1 MTATWPST
9 TTTSAATTC
18 RSSAASWRPTTC
30 GAASTAASTR
40 STRRDCPCCCS
51 RRTPRSAT
59 PASIAALLIG
69 SAWGAAL
76 LWRLVRD
83 VTADAGAAWFAWAAA
98 VLASPILFHAFTVFP
113 DGVAGI
119 AALVGVR
126 GLAEMAGA
134 RRDRDPSAPASWTT
148 LVTSGAALAVLPWL
162 HTRAA
167 VIAAALGLAIVATAI
182 WRRTPWPRLA
192 AFAIVPM
199 LSAAGWFGYFLR
211 VYGTLDPS
219 APYGGYTQTAWAHVP
234 AGLAGLL
241 LDAQFG
247 VLGVAPVFA
256 LALVG
261 LAWMAAWRLVRRPRG
276 DWLDGRGPHRRRS
289 RSSPPSWATPS
300 PRRRTGCGGA
310 APARRRASWC
320 RCCCRWRSR
329 SASRGAGPARRRRG
343 DSRAGHRRAP
353 RHGRG
358 DADPRRRRRRAARL
372 RQPHG
377 GGWLDAV
384 GEPGGRSRARA
395 AGDPPEHA
403 GRGGGPRRRVG
414 GRGGPRVG
422 GDRRGRPRRRPSPG
436 RGRSPA

>member
-1 MTATWPST
+1 M
-9 TTTSAATTC
+9 
-18 RSSAASWRPTTC
+18 
-30 GAASTAASTR
+30 
-40 STRRDCPCCCS
+40 
-51 RRTPRSAT
+51 PRSAT

-113 DGVAGI
+113 DGVAGV

-126 GLAEMAGA
+126 GLAEIAGA
-134 RRDRDPSAPASWTT
+134 RRDRDPSTPASWTT
-148 LVTSGAALAVLPWL
+148 LVSSGAALAVLPWL

-182 WRRTPWPRLA
+182 WRRTPWPRVA

-256 LALVG
+256 LALFG
-261 LAWMAAWRLVRRPRG
+261 LAWMALG
-276 DWLDGRGPHRRRS
+276 DPSADRAAIGSTVGRPHRRRS
-289 RSSPPSWATPS
+289 RSSPPSSATPS

-310 APARRRASWC
+310 APARRRASSC

-329 SASRGAGPARRRRG
+329 SASRGAGPAAWLSAAWRCARWPSRR
-343 DSRAGHRRAP
+343 S
-353 RHGRG
+353 
-358 DADPRRRRRRAARL
+358 
-372 RQPHG
+372 
-377 GGWLDAV
+377 
-384 GEPGGRSRARA
+384 SS
-395 AGDPPEHA
+395 
-403 GRGGGPRRRVG
+403 
-414 GRGGPRVG
+414 
-422 GDRRGRPRRRPSPG
+422 RPR
-436 RGRSPA
+436 